1 MKITYCDKFRLD
13 SDRRQNFFSLLDLS
27 KHDLSLAKQIQN
39 LIIGPNVDFIV
50 EEFYS
55 FMQKQPDFIKLTSER
70 KIDLANLKATQK
82 DYLLTLAC

>member
-1 MKITYCDKFRLD
+1 
-13 SDRRQNFFSLLDLS
+13 
-27 KHDLSLAKQIQN
+27 LAKQIQN